1 MNRNHLI
8 AGIAVAVA
16 ILLVIGAVGVARWR
30 SKDQSRQA
38 GHKLVIMKLGYCGS
52 GGARPCIV
60 SFSQDG
66 EGGMRV
72 YILVPDSGFPNF
84 YLTIYTETEGY
95 MYECEEVE
103 DIPGNVRCIGRE
115 MPPGELLQFTLIAQ
129 ADEHV
134 LSEGQFAI
142 IGLLLSTPVAA
153 AIETPAAT
161 EPPTEDVP
169 TTIVPGKNTPIVPT
183 ATLPSYPNPGYP
195 NP

>member
-1 MNRNHLI
+1 MNRNRLI

-16 ILLVIGAVGVARWR
+16 ILLVIGAAGVALWR

-52 GGARPCIV
+52 GETRPCIV

-66 EGGMRV
+66 EGGMLV
-72 YILVPDSGFPNF
+72 DILVPDSGFPNF

-103 DIPGNVRCIGRE
+103 DLPNNVRCIGRE
-115 MPPGELLQFTLIAQ
+115 MPPGELLQFTLIAE

-134 LSEGQFAI
+134 LAEGQFAI
-142 IGLLLSTPVAA
+142 IGLLISTPIAA
-153 AIETPAAT
+153 VIETPAAT
-161 EPPTEDVP
+161 EAPAEPATPIFPGQATPVP
-169 TTIVPGKNTPIVPT
+169 TVTPSS
-183 ATLPSYPNPGYP
+183 SYPNPGYP